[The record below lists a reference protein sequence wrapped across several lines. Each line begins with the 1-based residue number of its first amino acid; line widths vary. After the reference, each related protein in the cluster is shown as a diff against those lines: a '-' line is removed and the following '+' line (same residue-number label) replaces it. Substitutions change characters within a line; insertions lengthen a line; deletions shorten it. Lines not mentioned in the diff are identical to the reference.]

1 MEQKQYETMLGVW
14 EQMKGAVD
22 ESKAEIKAYGA
33 ATQETL
39 NKIDALNSRIDEL
52 ETKNNRPGLGAES
65 KASAGAP
72 EAKAFEMFMR
82 KGADRLAP
90 EQVKLLSAD
99 SDADGGYLM
108 PTNQASNVL
117 LKLIEFSPI
126 RELAN
131 VVTISSGDTYEIPAE
146 GSTDFTAGWVGERGS
161 RAETTSGKLA
171 YHKIIAH
178 EMYANPFV
186 TQKLLDDNAF
196 NVEQW
201 VNDRVARRFGVT
213 EGTAFVNGTGSGQPE
228 GLLTATVTSVNSGSA
243 AAVTAAGLI
252 DLFHALPEH
261 YSRNSTFIA
270 KRATIGSIR
279 KLTDPGTGAFIW
291 QPGLAAG
298 DPGMLLGRPY
308 RECIDMPAEAAN
320 AYPVMFGD
328 IRAAYTIVDRQGIRV
343 VRDPYSNKPS
353 VEFYTTKRVGGAV
366 VLAEAL
372 RKLKCST

>member
-1 MEQKQYETMLGVW
+1 MEQKKYDEMRQIW
-14 EQMKGAVD
+14 EQMKATV
-22 ESKAEIKAYGA
+22 EEVKALGEKAPQDLKN
-33 ATQETL
+33 TV
-39 NKIDALNSRIDEL
+39 DALNARIDEL
-52 ETKNNRPGLGAES
+52 ETKGNRPGFAAES
-65 KASAGAP
+65 KGDDFAP
-72 EAKAFEMFMR
+72 EAKAFAQFMR

-108 PTNQASNVL
+108 PVNQASNVL

-131 VVTISSGDTYEIPAE
+131 IVTISSGDTYEIPAE

-196 NVEQW
+196 NVDQW
-201 VNDRVARRFGVT
+201 INDRVARRFGVT
-213 EGTAFVNGTGSGQPE
+213 EGTAFVSGTGSNQPE
-228 GLLTATVTSVNSGSA
+228 GLLTATVTEVDSGSA
-243 AAVTAAGLI
+243 AAVTAAGII
-252 DLFHALPEH
+252 DLYHSLPE
-261 YSRNSTFIA
+261 YYTRNSTFLA

-279 KLTDPGTGAFIW
+279 KLTDPGTGAFLW
-291 QPGLAAG
+291 QPGLTAG
-298 DPGMLLGRPY
+298 DPGSLLGRPY

-320 AYPVMFGD
+320 TYPVLFGD